1 MSSERVGHIKI
12 ELVKNGVR
20 SSKIYGKSTITVGR
34 MDQSDLQIDDP
45 SMSREHL
52 KIELKDKKL
61 FVTDLGSSNGS
72 LLNHSRLN
80 ANKATVIPEGAIVR
94 PGSAKIKLTITLVE
108 VRDLDDVDAE
118 LEDLTTAL
126 EGLAKSGVKKV
137 REIRLHEETLEKSV
151 RAKQEK
157 LVQLVDRLEAQS
169 LKKEE
174 IEIGLK
180 DLQPKLARVMAL
192 MKLQEPRL
200 RKIWVLRKKQ
210 IRLFQNRREILLALG
225 DKIDDLEINI
235 ENHGLSEKRD
245 RLREEIVR
253 LTDSLES
260 LRRTEEKTRS
270 DVEGQLKLLDM
281 RKQTEQAELQ
291 LIKARIQKEIEEVDG
306 KKSITTSKLLELQ
319 RELTGTTKQL
329 EDVRDHLAA
338 EVAATEKIEN
348 ERNSIEVHI
357 EELEGARNA
366 HERNINELH
375 AEETDLDSRVTVKR
389 AEVKELEDF
398 IVNRLAETDERCRQ
412 MEKES
417 QDTLDQQLFE
427 AARVAKEQLEQEL
440 SFKRETV
447 SVDLARR
454 EKEISDRVKALE
466 STLQEQSNS
475 FEERMTIEEKRRK
488 NELELQLKE
497 MQIRHE
503 VVIQEKE
510 KESMTRQSKRIEK
523 QLRAL
528 AASSLTT
535 AALYIKSTT
544 PNAAS
549 LLSSPELEDEVFQS
563 LKEAVLPQKD
573 GKPVLARAIDLSDR
587 ERRFWTRTGVAAF
600 ATLTI
605 IGTLVINPSWP
616 GQVLSGMVSYV
627 RNQENSSDYFTRK
640 LEEEK
645 ANRPKFLPEQNRIY
659 KESYTDNLLYTECFL
674 LVKTDEEIRKQWT
687 LKLND
692 YLIKEF
698 EVDEDVVVKFLPVES
713 RLVNDLAES
722 MKTISPNF
730 VDDGVQKMRQME
742 LSYKIEIESILGSS
756 ENFQKFWAFQGEFY
770 NETIQSL
777 GSRAPAGN

>member
-20 SSKIYGKSTITVGR
+20 SSKIYGKSVVSVGR

-61 FVTDLGSSNGS
+61 YVTDLGSSNGS

-118 LEDLTTAL
+118 LEDLTSAL
-126 EGLAKSGVKKV
+126 EGLAKNGVKKV
-137 REIRLHEETLEKSV
+137 REIQLHEETLQKSV

-180 DLQPKLARVMAL
+180 CLEPKLARVMAL

-210 IRLFQNRREILLALG
+210 IRYFQNRREVLLALG

-245 RLREEIVR
+245 RLREEIAR
-253 LTDSLES
+253 LTESLES

-291 LIKARIQKEIEEVDG
+291 LIKARIQKEIEEVEG
-306 KKSITTSKLLELQ
+306 KKSIVTSKLLELQ

-329 EDVRDHLAA
+329 EDVRDHLAG

-375 AEETDLDSRVTVKR
+375 AEESDLDSRVTVKR

-440 SFKRETV
+440 AFKREAV

-454 EKEISDRVKALE
+454 EKEITDRVKALE
-466 STLQEQSNS
+466 SNLQEQSNS
-475 FEERMTIEEKRRK
+475 FEERMMIEEKRRK
-488 NELELQLKE
+488 NELDLQLKE

-510 KESMTRQSKRIEK
+510 KESMTRQFKRMEK

-605 IGTLVINPSWP
+605 IGTLVLNPNWP
-616 GQVLSGMVSYV
+616 GQVLTGMVSYV
-627 RNQENSSDYFTRK
+627 RSQESSSDYFARK

-645 ANRPKFLPEQNRIY
+645 ANRPKFLPEQNRTY
-659 KESYTDNLLYTECFL
+659 KESYTDNLLYTEGFL
-674 LVKTDEEIRKQWT
+674 LVKSDEEIRKHWT

-730 VDDGVQKMRQME
+730 VEDGVQKMRQME
-742 LSYKIEIESILGSS
+742 LSYKIEIESILGSP
-756 ENFQKFWAFQGEFY
+756 ENFKKFWAFQGEFY

-777 GSRAPAGN
+777 GSRTPAGN